1 MARRDNGGIGG
12 SGVFGLLGT
21 TVNCDAQDR
30 SLYCTAAK
38 VMNMLMWL
46 AILYGLFILA
56 REYIAKKK

>member
-21 TVNCDAQDR
+21 TVNCDADDR

-38 VMNMLMWL
+38 VMNMLVWL

-56 REYIAKKK
+56 RDYLKKK

>member
-21 TVNCDAQDR
+21 TVNCKAEDR
-30 SLYCTAAK
+30 SAYCTAAK

-46 AILYGLFILA
+46 AILYALFILA
-56 REYIAKKK
+56 RDYLKKK

>member
-21 TVNCDAQDR
+21 TVNCKAEDQ

-38 VMNMLMWL
+38 VMNMLVWL
-46 AILYGLFILA
+46 AILYGLFVIA
-56 REYIAKKK
+56 REHFKKK

>member
-21 TVNCDAQDR
+21 TVNCKAEDR
-30 SLYCTAAK
+30 SAYCTMAK
-38 VMNMLMWL
+38 VMNVLVWL

>member
-1 MARRDNGGIGG
+1 MARRDNGGIAG

-21 TVNCDAQDR
+21 TVNCKAEDR
-30 SLYCTAAK
+30 SMYCTAAK

-46 AILYGLFILA
+46 AILYALFVIA

>member
-21 TVNCDAQDR
+21 TVNCKAEDR
-30 SLYCTAAK
+30 SAYCTAAK

-46 AILYGLFILA
+46 AILYALFILA
-56 REYIAKKK
+56 RDYMKKK

>member
-1 MARRDNGGIGG
+1 MARGNNGGIGG

-21 TVNCDAQDR
+21 TVQCKAEDR
-30 SLYCTAAK
+30 SMYCTAAK

-46 AILYGLFILA
+46 AILYALFVLA

>member
-1 MARRDNGGIGG
+1 MARNGGIGG

-21 TVNCDAQDR
+21 TVNCKAEDR
-30 SLYCTAAK
+30 SAYCTAAK

-46 AILYGLFILA
+46 AILYALFILA

>member
-21 TVNCDAQDR
+21 TVNCDADDR

-38 VMNMLMWL
+38 VMNMLVWL
-46 AILYGLFILA
+46 AILYALFILA
-56 REYIAKKK
+56 RDYLKKK